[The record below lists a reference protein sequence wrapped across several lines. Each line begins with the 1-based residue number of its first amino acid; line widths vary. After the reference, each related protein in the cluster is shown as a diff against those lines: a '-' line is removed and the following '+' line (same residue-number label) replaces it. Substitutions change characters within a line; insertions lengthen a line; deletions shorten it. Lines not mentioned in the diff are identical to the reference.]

1 MRQRKSALLRSIVE
15 DRSEEVSLEGEL
27 SEGVEVEL
35 GEDEECDEVELVWSL
50 LDGGEEVSDLGE
62 VESSESE
69 VVLVPSRS
77 SVPFSASPLSPPPIL
92 SLPLPLS
99 LFFTFNFFSPSTR

>member
-1 MRQRKSALLRSIVE
+1 MRQRKSALLRSKVE
-15 DRSEEVSLEGEL
+15 DRSEEVSLEGKL

-35 GEDEECDEVELVWSL
+35 GEDEECDKVELVWSL
-50 LDGGEEVSDLGE
+50 LVGRGEESDFEG

-77 SVPFSASPLSPPPIL
+77 SVPFSASPLSPPSITSIP
-92 SLPLPLS
+92 PLL
-99 LFFTFNFFSPSTR
+99 

>member
-50 LDGGEEVSDLGE
+50 LDGRGEKSDFEG

-69 VVLVPSRS
+69 IVLVPS
-77 SVPFSASPLSPPPIL
+77 
-92 SLPLPLS
+92 
-99 LFFTFNFFSPSTR
+99 